1 MSEDPTKRIAKW
13 NAKFN
18 TERIKATLDTMRPD
32 MYASVQ
38 AVFPELTAM
47 ELQVKQVLDLAG
59 VPTKDYPSYLA
70 FGREIWARIRKE
82 MSGESLAKEVAVLL
96 AKWVARGCVQAVLQT
111 IRTGV
116 FNVSAPTPP
125 GP

>member
-1 MSEDPTKRIAKW
+1 MEDPTRRIAKW
-13 NAKFN
+13 NAKYN
-18 TERIKATLDTMRPD
+18 TERMKATLDEMRPG
-32 MYASVQ
+32 MYQRVQ

-47 ELQVKQVLDLAG
+47 ELEVKQVLDLAG
-59 VPTKDYPSYLA
+59 VPTRDYPSYLC

-82 MSGESLAKEVAVLL
+82 MSGESLAKEVAVLM
-96 AKWVARGCVQAVLQT
+96 AKWVARNLVQAVLQT

-116 FNVSAPTPP
+116 FNVSAPSPP